1 MLQYLLDTD
10 HVTLLLQGHAPL
22 GRRLAL
28 QPAGA
33 VGLSVVSVEETLRGR
48 LAQIARANDGP
59 RRIHFYALREGA
71 VLRFAKLPIV
81 PYNQQAEDW
90 FQQLRPVRIGTQDR
104 KIGAIA
110 QANNLILVTRNR
122 RDFARIPGLALE
134 DWSV

>member
-59 RRIHFYALREGA
+59 RRIHFYALLEGA

-81 PYNQQAEDW
+81 PYNG
-90 FQQLRPVRIGTQDR
+90 VRQSLEQKVGLSPSDSAFRYQTD
-104 KIGAIA
+104 K
-110 QANNLILVTRNR
+110 NR
-122 RDFARIPGLALE
+122 RASEPVASRVRD
-134 DWSV
+134 